1 VWSSLEGA
9 GGSASGEA
17 SNAEG
22 LFNENSTAVEAED
35 NIIAPQNSTN
45 GSNPSTF
52 ASSILDDGNQS
63 KSVEV
68 LEGGD
73 ADDVMLSMK
82 ASSKLVFGQHA
93 GAGEGTVEDALFGAG
108 GKGGPSPKVVQ
119 QNGGRAQEAA
129 AARAEVSS
137 LLDDDGAFLMWS
149 KEGLGITFSFSHS
162 FNILL
167 YISYQVWTYRDR
179 YY

>member
-1 VWSSLEGA
+1 MWSSLEGA
-9 GGSASGEA
+9 GGSAAGEA

-22 LFNENSTAVEAED
+22 LFNENSTAAEAED

-52 ASSILDDGNQS
+52 ASSMLDNGNRS
-63 KSVEV
+63 KPVEA
-68 LEGGD
+68 EGDD

-93 GAGEGTVEDALFGAG
+93 GAEEGTVEDALFGTV

-149 KEGLGITFSFSHS
+149 IEELGITFSFSHS
-162 FNILL
+162 FNVLL
-167 YISYQVWTYRDR
+167 DISYQVWTYRDK
-179 YY
+179 